1 MFKKVVVI
9 LSLILAILLALFF
22 SFNKIV
28 SFFSKKET
36 TTPKP
41 GMVVS
46 KVVTTTKTT
55 FDTIPYY
62 DTIPVP
68 TPVAVVEIPRDSIID
83 TSNVFNDYYTEKL
96 YSFISSDS
104 VLSSNISFKVRKN
117 AAYDYTE
124 LFSVVSKTT
133 TITNDIYHYPAFTFG
148 LGGEIGY
155 SIAFKAPTLELG
167 AILTLKNSS
176 FKFGYEFL
184 HKEVKAGYFYN
195 FSFQKSNGKYKLFKK
210 LESKI
215 VL

>member
-9 LSLILAILLALFF
+9 LSLILAIFLAFLF
-22 SFNKIV
+22 SYNRIV
-28 SFFSKKET
+28 SLFSKKKNT
-36 TTPKP
+36 TSKP

-46 KVVTTTKTT
+46 NVITTQKTT

-104 VLSSNISFKVRKN
+104 VLTKNISFKVRKN

-184 HKEVKAGYFYN
+184 HKEVKTGYYYN
-195 FSFQKSNGKYKLFKK
+195 FSYQNSNGKYKLFKK

>member
-22 SFNKIV
+22 SFNKVV

-36 TTPKP
+36 TTSKP

-46 KVVTTTKTT
+46 NVVTTTKTT
-55 FDTIPYY
+55 YDTIPYY

-68 TPVAVVEIPRDSIID
+68 TPVAVVEIPRDSSID
-83 TSNVFNDYYTEKL
+83 TSNVFSDYYTEKL

-104 VLSSNISFKVRKN
+104 VLTKNISFKVRKN

-133 TITNDIYHYPAFTFG
+133 TITNDIYHYPAFTIA

-155 SIAFKAPTLELG
+155 SAIFKTPTIELG
-167 AILTLKNSS
+167 SIFIINNSS
-176 FKFGYEFL
+176 FKIGYEFI
-184 HKEVKAGYFYN
+184 HQEAKVGYFFN
-195 FSFQKSNGKYKLFKK
+195 FPIQKLNGKYKLFKK